1 MTRLMGTNSMDT
13 QSPPDNAQSVKHL
26 SLLLSRQ
33 RSICRAIQNHS
44 STQAAMI
51 TNRQT
56 DDLMRVLSQ
65 RQELINE
72 LMQLGEQL
80 EPYRATWEK
89 LIASLDASERSRI
102 ESLTVDVDSLIQT
115 IMKQDMTNQ
124 EQMVI
129 AKDKIKGEIT
139 SLNRGK
145 QSNRAYREIVKSP
158 NVLPSNRYMDQ
169 HG

>member
-1 MTRLMGTNSMDT
+1 MTRLIGT
-13 QSPPDNAQSVKHL
+13 QSSSETTRRIAHL
-26 SLLLSRQ
+26 SALLERQ
-33 RSICRAIQNHS
+33 RWICRAIQNHS
-44 STQAAMI
+44 ATQSAMI

-56 DDLMRVLSQ
+56 DDLLRVLSQ

-80 EPYRATWEK
+80 EPYRATWEE
-89 LIASLDASERSRI
+89 LLASLDASEKSRI

-115 IMKQDMTNQ
+115 IMKQDMENQ
-124 EQMVI
+124 EQMI
-129 AKDKIKGEIT
+129 TAKDTIKGKIT

-145 QSNRAYREIVKSP
+145 QSNRAYRETVKSP